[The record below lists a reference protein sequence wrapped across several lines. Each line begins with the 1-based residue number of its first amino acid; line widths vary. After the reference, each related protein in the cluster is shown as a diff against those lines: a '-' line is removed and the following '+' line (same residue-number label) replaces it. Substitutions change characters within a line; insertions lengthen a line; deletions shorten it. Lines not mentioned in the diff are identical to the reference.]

1 MTQTEGSLQT
11 AYGTITCGGFQ
22 LNTQTFNKASHRYKS
37 NRKNQFRH
45 EFFSSCPSEPAT
57 TIAIS

>member
-1 MTQTEGSLQT
+1 VTQTDGSLQT
-11 AYGTITCGGFQ
+11 AYGTSTCGGIQ
-22 LNTQTFNKASHRYKS
+22 LNTQTFNKASPRYQS